1 MIERCPLC
9 DTEAELLEHP
19 YDPLKSVCFDCRI
32 WLIANWEEPVE
43 VIENLSN
50 LGDAIFNK

>member
-32 WLIANWEEPVE
+32 WLIANWEEP
-43 VIENLSN
+43 IEEKLKE
-50 LGDAIFNK
+50 GR